1 MFSLGVPV
9 STLFMVRIGVAL
21 RYSLKQGSLPLYLM
35 IYCGSITICI
45 DSQGKVSIKAHEKL
59 LLSAKSN

>member
-1 MFSLGVPV
+1 
-9 STLFMVRIGVAL
+9 MVRIGVAL